1 MTKIKTTNHN
11 LKILQFLL
19 DEGMISENYLS
30 TITDICLHQAKANFE
45 KEMNTKINQSAFDAR
60 ICAEVM

>member
-1 MTKIKTTNHN
+1 MSKVNVTNHN

-19 DEGMISENYLS
+19 NEGLLSEGFLS
-30 TITDICLHQAKANFE
+30 TSTDICLRQARFTLE

-60 ICAEVM
+60 IRAEVE